1 MNMTTQQNS
10 SIDDTSRSVEPAA
23 WMAILATSAAIVF
36 LAALHV
42 LSPEFSPSWRM
53 ISEYA
58 FGHYAW
64 LLSLMFLSWGLG
76 TWALVIAI
84 WSQVHTRAGK
94 VGMIF
99 LIVAGLG
106 EALASVFDI

>member
-1 MNMTTQQNS
+1 MTTQQNS
-10 SIDDTSRSVEPAA
+10 SIDEMSRIVEPAA

-64 LLSLMFLSWGLG
+64 LLSLMFLSWGPWHMG
-76 TWALVIAI
+76 IGDCHLVSGSTPARER
-84 WSQVHTRAGK
+84 SE
-94 VGMIF
+94 
-99 LIVAGLG
+99 LC
-106 EALASVFDI
+106 S

>member
-1 MNMTTQQNS
+1 MNMMTTQQNS
-10 SIDDTSRSVEPAA
+10 SIDDTSRIVEPAA

-76 TWALVIAI
+76 TWALVNCHLL
-84 WSQVHTRAGK
+84 SGPHQRGK
-94 VGMIF
+94 GRNDVPDRRR
-99 LIVAGLG
+99 
-106 EALASVFDI
+106 SW